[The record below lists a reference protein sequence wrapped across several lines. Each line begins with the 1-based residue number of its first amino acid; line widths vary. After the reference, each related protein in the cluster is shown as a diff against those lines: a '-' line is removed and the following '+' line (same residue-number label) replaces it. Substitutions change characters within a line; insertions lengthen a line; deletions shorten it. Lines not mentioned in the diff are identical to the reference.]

1 MSNKK
6 NSIILSLE
14 IIILTFF
21 VWFTYYGGFI
31 IGEHFDKGWFI
42 SEDGYN
48 FIDSA
53 KLFNENGLK
62 IFIKSD
68 LARQAS
74 LSYIVTIIIISFLVE
89 IKNWFNL
96 FIGINLSLFFLSY
109 CLLKN
114 FLKKIADKENLFH
127 LNIILILIY
136 FSNYENFFYVRFIL
150 SDCIFSFF
158 ILVFFLKIF
167 QNKKKL
173 YDFFLISFI
182 FVLIFFI
189 NPKFIAILFFIIFY
203 VLIKYF
209 INNNLIISKNYIG
222 TSLILAYIIG
232 LFVWS
237 VFYINFNLLNF
248 TGDIFLE
255 IEQFYL
261 DGTII
266 HNRSKLDYLESDV
279 NIFKIFYL
287 GVLRS
292 LSFFQFWSL
301 NWDLKHNLANIIS
314 IMPLYLANVLNI
326 VFFNKYSESDKRI
339 IIGIIAMTIAFVFM
353 SSITAVDYDW
363 RYRYPLYTILMV
375 GLMIFAKRNIF
386 KYFRI

>member
-1 MSNKK
+1 MSTKQK
-6 NSIILSLE
+6 YLIKAFEICLII
-14 IIILTFF
+14 FF
-21 VWFTYYGGFI
+21 IWFTFYGGYL
-31 IGEHFDKGWFI
+31 IGSHFDKGWFI

-48 FIDSA
+48 FIESA

-74 LSYIVTIIIISFLVE
+74 ISYIITIIIISFLIE

-96 FIGINLSLFFLSY
+96 FIGMNLSLFFLSY
-109 CLLKN
+109 FLLKN
-114 FLKKIADKENLFH
+114 FLKKIAGKESLFY
-127 LNIILILIY
+127 LNIVLILIY
-136 FSNYENFFYVRFIL
+136 FSNYENFFYVRLIL

-158 ILVFFLKIF
+158 TLVFFLKIL

-189 NPKFIAILFFIIFY
+189 NPKFIAILFFVIFY
-203 VLIKYF
+203 ILIRYF
-209 INNNLIISKNYIG
+209 INKNLILSKNYIG
-222 TSLILAYIIG
+222 TSLILTYIIG

-237 VFYINFNLLNF
+237 VFYNNFNLLNF

-279 NIFKIFYL
+279 SILKIFYL
-287 GVLRS
+287 GILRS

-301 NWDLKHNLANIIS
+301 NWDLKHNLVNIIS
-314 IMPLYLANVLNI
+314 IMPLYLTNVLNI

-339 IIGIIAMTIAFVFM
+339 IIGIVAMIIAFVFM

-363 RYRYPLYTILMV
+363 RYRYPLYNILVV
-375 GLMIFAKRNIF
+375 GLMIYVKSNIF
-386 KYFRI
+386 KYFRF